1 VLGEFPGKEEPDRG
15 LDLSG
20 GDGRPL
26 VVVSQTTG
34 LAGDPLEQVV
44 DERVHD
50 GHGLG
55 ADPGVG
61 MNLLEDLVD
70 VDGVRLLSL
79 GLASLLVTLGDG
91 LGSLSGFLNCFSGSL
106 RRHIE
111 LGQLQNNNSIV
122 ITNDCLLLLHFTI
135 YEKEADP

>member
-1 VLGEFPGKEEPDRG
+1 MLGEFPGKKESDRG
-15 LDLSG
+15 LDFSR

-55 ADPGVG
+55 ADAGVG
-61 MNLLEDLVD
+61 MNLLQDLVD
-70 VDGVRLLSL
+70 VDGVRLLA
-79 GLASLLVTLGDG
+79 GLPASLLVSGLGDRFGNFGG
-91 LGSLSGFLNCFSGSL
+91 LGSLAVGFSRGLG
-106 RRHIE
+106 RHSSDEEI
-111 LGQLQNNNSIV
+111 GIG
-122 ITNDCLLLLHFTI
+122 
-135 YEKEADP
+135 